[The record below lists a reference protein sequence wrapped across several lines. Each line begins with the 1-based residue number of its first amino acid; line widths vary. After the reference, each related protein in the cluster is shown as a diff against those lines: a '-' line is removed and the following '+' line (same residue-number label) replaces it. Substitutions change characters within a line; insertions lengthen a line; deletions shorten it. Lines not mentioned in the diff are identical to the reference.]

1 MVRFCW
7 LATLLTRQFKQTTR
21 NKRASYGRSG
31 FLFDLGFML
40 SPATHVQAMTFSK
53 VRIFAAPS
61 LGFLSFSPCFA
72 AKCVVHPPCFV
83 QVLNALG
90 NFHPPLLSLL
100 RFFFWMR
107 LTVSPQSI
115 SSMCS
120 QSIIF
125 SGTLPMAL
133 TSRFSSSIL
142 FCVNGHTLKGTA
154 APCIPSC
161 VTNSIPSV

>member
-72 AKCVVHPPCFV
+72 AKCVVLPPCFV

-107 LTVSPQSI
+107 LTVSPH
-115 SSMCS
+115 
-120 QSIIF
+120 
-125 SGTLPMAL
+125 GAGGAARL
-133 TSRFSSSIL
+133 
-142 FCVNGHTLKGTA
+142 A
-154 APCIPSC
+154 APASARRRRPHRWQARAGSWPILLNGSC
-161 VTNSIPSV
+161 GHVRTFPYV